1 MSDRTQEAP
10 AESRT
15 PDARSLVAAIRE
27 IVAELHPHLDARAG
41 VTLDSSL
48 DRDLGLDSLS
58 RMELLSRLERRFG
71 VTIPEAVMANAET
84 ARELLPALRA
94 GERRRRTAGMVR
106 ADGAGHGPET
116 VHGAGAVRGIGTA
129 HGVEAIRGR
138 EPTRAGSEAAG
149 DSETAGGS
157 GTPPRSETI
166 HPSEAARLSTAEPEA
181 VEAVEAADAIPTGT
195 STLLEAVDF
204 HAHRHGDRVHVELY
218 GSTDAPEG
226 EPARITF
233 AALVERAEHLAAGLA
248 DRGLAPGQSA
258 ALMLPTGLDYLA
270 TFLAVQM
277 AGAIPVPIYP
287 PARPS
292 QLEDHVRR
300 HAGILANARARTLV
314 TFGPALGVSRLLT
327 AQVPGLDSVL
337 DVAGLDKAGRLRE
350 RPALDESSTAFLQ
363 YTSGSTGSPK
373 GVVLSHGD
381 VIASLKAMAVALG
394 ATPRDV
400 FVSWLPL
407 YHDMGL
413 IGAWMGSLYY
423 GFPLVLMSPLDFLAR
438 PARWLEAIHRHRGT
452 LSGGPNFAYELCVR
466 RIEPEEAEGLDL
478 SSWRLAFNGAEP
490 VSPDTMD
497 RFTAKFVP
505 CGLPGK
511 AMTPVYGL
519 AEATLGVAFTPIG
532 RGPRVDVVDAEA
544 MARRG
549 RAAPLPG
556 GDTAADGTPAGGP
569 DGAGPPAG
577 GRQAGGAPA
586 GGPPVHGPHAGEP
599 STGGSSAGG
608 SDVEGPH
615 VGGPSAGGPPS
626 VRPSAGVSSGRVRRF
641 VSCGPPIPGFEVR
654 IVDDRGTELEERA
667 EGAVEFRGPSTTS
680 GYFRNP
686 AASRALFD
694 GDWLRSGDRGYVA
707 GGELYLTGRDK
718 DLIVRAGRNL
728 YPYDLEAA
736 VGEIDGVRKGC
747 VAVFAASDPAA
758 GTERLV
764 VVAET
769 REEDAERKREIVE
782 AITHAAAALI
792 GAGPDEVVLAPP
804 QSVLKTSSGKIRRV
818 AVRELFESGALE
830 RGAGSVRMQIARLAL
845 AAARGTVRSW
855 GRRAARAAYTAYA
868 GAVAAVTFGLAWL
881 VVVVAPGSER
891 ARWRRG
897 RVLCRAAFRALGIR
911 IRVSGASNLDGAAR
925 YVLVANH
932 ASYLDGPL
940 LFAAIPARVGYV
952 VKGELAGNAFLAP
965 LLRALGAEFV
975 NRLDH
980 ERSVAA
986 AASLADRLARGGSLG
1001 FFPEGTL
1008 HRMPGL
1014 LPFRLGAFSIAVEGG
1029 ARVVPVTIAGTR
1041 SVMRDGQWIPRPG
1054 PVSVRIAAPIAP
1066 PPAGRPITLD
1076 HGPADESGDESATA
1090 PIPGPAAEPSGG
1102 PAAGPGRRPAGVTGR
1117 EPLDG
1122 SSGDPPDGSS
1132 WARAVKLRDAARA
1145 VILAQC
1151 GEPDLGTRL
1160 DVLDALRRRKRE
1172 EGME

>member
-1 MSDRTQEAP
+1 MSDRVQEDSV
-10 AESRT
+10 ESRT
-15 PDARSLVAAIRE
+15 HDAQALVAAMRE

-41 VTLDSSL
+41 ITLDSSL

-58 RMELLSRLERRFG
+58 RMELLSRLEQRFG
-71 VTIPEAVMANAET
+71 ATIPEAVMANAET

-94 GERRRRTAGMVR
+94 GGRRRAPGT
-106 ADGAGHGPET
+106 
-116 VHGAGAVRGIGTA
+116 AGAV
-129 HGVEAIRGR
+129 HGPV
-138 EPTRAGSEAAG
+138 AAPG
-149 DSETAGGS
+149 A
-157 GTPPRSETI
+157 
-166 HPSEAARLSTAEPEA
+166 EAARLSKEGAEAEK
-181 VEAVEAADAIPTGT
+181 AADVIPTAA

-204 HAHRHGDRVHVELY
+204 HARRHGDRVHVDLY
-218 GSTDAPEG
+218 GSADAPGG
-226 EPARITF
+226 EPVRITF
-233 AALVERAEHLAAGLA
+233 AALVERAEHIAAGLA
-248 DRGLAPGQSA
+248 NRGLDPGQSA

-300 HAGILANARARTLV
+300 HAGILANARTRTLV
-314 TFGPALGVSRLLT
+314 TFAPALGVSRLLT
-327 AQVPGLDSVL
+327 GRVPGLDSVA
-337 DVAGLDKAGRLRE
+337 DVAELGRDGRLRE

-381 VIASLKAMAVALG
+381 VLASLKAMAAALG

-413 IGAWMGSLYY
+413 IGVWMGSLYY

-438 PARWLEAIHRHRGT
+438 PARWLEAINRHRGT

-466 RIEPEEAEGLDL
+466 RIGPEEVEGMDL
-478 SSWRLAFNGAEP
+478 SSWRTAFNGAEP
-490 VSPDTMD
+490 VNPDTMD

-505 CGLPGK
+505 HGLPSK

-532 RGPRVDVVDAEA
+532 RGPRIDVVDAEA
-544 MARRG
+544 MARRA
-549 RAAPLPG
+549 RAVPLP
-556 GDTAADGTPAGGP
+556 AG
-569 DGAGPPAG
+569 A
-577 GRQAGGAPA
+577 
-586 GGPPVHGPHAGEP
+586 
-599 STGGSSAGG
+599 SAERA
-608 SDVEGPH
+608 S
-615 VGGPSAGGPPS
+615 
-626 VRPSAGVSSGRVRRF
+626 RF

-654 IVDDRGTELEERA
+654 IVDDRGTEIEERA
-667 EGAVEFRGPSTTS
+667 EGSVEFRGPSTTS

-694 GDWLRSGDRGYVA
+694 GEWLRSGDRGYVA
-707 GGELYLTGRDK
+707 GGELYVTGRDK

-736 VGEIDGVRKGC
+736 VGEIEGVRKGC
-747 VAVFAASDPAA
+747 VAVFASADPAA

-769 REEDAERKREIVE
+769 REREAGRKREIKE
-782 AITHAAAALI
+782 AIVRAASAQL
-792 GAGPDEVVLAPP
+792 GSGPDEVVLAPP
-804 QSVLKTSSGKIRRV
+804 HSVLKTSSGKIRRG
-818 AVRELFESGALE
+818 AVRELFESGALR
-830 RGAGSVRMQIARLAL
+830 RGAGSVRMQVTRLAL

-855 GRRAARAAYTAYA
+855 MKRAARAAYAVYA
-868 GAVAAVTFGLAWL
+868 GAVAAATFGLAWL
-881 VVVVAPGSER
+881 VVVMAPGSKS

-897 RVLCRAAFRALGIR
+897 RMLCKAAFRALGIR
-911 IRVSGASNLDGAAR
+911 IRVSGASHLERGGR

-940 LFAAIPARVGYV
+940 LFAAVPAQVSYI
-952 VKGELAGNAFLAP
+952 VKGELAANVFLAP

-980 ERSVAA
+980 ERSVAD
-986 AASLADRLARGGSLG
+986 AASLTGRLARGGSLG

-1014 LPFRLGAFSIAVEGG
+1014 LPFRLGAFSVAVEGG
-1029 ARVVPVTIAGTR
+1029 ARVVPVIIAGTR
-1041 SVMRDGQWIPRPG
+1041 SVMRSGQWIPRPG
-1054 PVSVRIAAPIAP
+1054 PVSVRVAPPIAP
-1066 PPAGRPITLD
+1066 PPAVPPITPD
-1076 HGPADESGDESATA
+1076 HGPVDKSGDGSATA
-1090 PIPGPAAEPSGG
+1090 PSRGPADGLSDQP
-1102 PAAGPGRRPAGVTGR
+1102 PG
-1117 EPLDG
+1117 
-1122 SSGDPPDGSS
+1122 GSS

-1151 GEPDLGTRL
+1151 GEPDLGMRL
-1160 DVLDALRRRKRE
+1160 DVLDALRRRKKE
-1172 EGME
+1172 EKE

>member
-1 MSDRTQEAP
+1 MSDHAQEAS

-15 PDARSLVAAIRE
+15 PDAQALVATMRE
-27 IVAELHPHLDARAG
+27 IVAELHPHLGARAG

-71 VTIPEAVMANAET
+71 ATIPETVMANAET

-94 GERRRRTAGMVR
+94 GVRRRAPGAAR
-106 ADGAGHGPET
+106 ADGAVHGPET
-116 VHGAGAVRGIGTA
+116 VSGAEAVHGLGAASGF
-129 HGVEAIRGR
+129 EAIHGR
-138 EPTRAGSEAAG
+138 ESARGGPEAADG
-149 DSETAGGS
+149 SGAARSRESAHDDPEAADGS
-157 GTPPRSETI
+157 GTAR
-166 HPSEAARLSTAEPEA
+166 HSEAPRLSRAEAEE
-181 VEAVEAADAIPTGT
+181 VADSIPTAA

-204 HAHRHGDRVHVELY
+204 HARRHGGRVHVDLY
-218 GSTDAPEG
+218 GSAGAPEG

-233 AALVERAEHLAAGLA
+233 AALVERAEHIAAGLA
-248 DRGLAPGQSA
+248 NRGLAPGQSA

-292 QLEDHVRR
+292 QLEDHTRR
-300 HAGILANARARTLV
+300 HAGVLANARARTLV
-314 TFGPALGVSRLLT
+314 TFAPALGVSRLLT

-337 DVAGLDKAGRLRE
+337 DVAGLDRDGRLRE

-381 VIASLKAMAVALG
+381 VLASLRAMAAALG

-466 RIEPEEAEGLDL
+466 RIGPEEAEGLDL
-478 SSWRLAFNGAEP
+478 SSWRIAFNGAEP
-490 VSPDTMD
+490 VNPDTMD

-505 CGLPGK
+505 HGLPSK

-544 MARRG
+544 MARRA
-549 RAAPLPG
+549 RAVPLPG
-556 GDTAADGTPAGGP
+556 GTAADGTPA
-569 DGAGPPAG
+569 DGPPVAGSSAG
-577 GRQAGGAPA
+577 GRHAGGAPA
-586 GGPPVHGPHAGEP
+586 GGP
-599 STGGSSAGG
+599 
-608 SDVEGPH
+608 
-615 VGGPSAGGPPS
+615 VGRAL
-626 VRPSAGVSSGRVRRF
+626 RF

-694 GDWLRSGDRGYVA
+694 GEWLRSGDRGYVA
-707 GGELYLTGRDK
+707 GGELYVTGRDK

-769 REEDAERKREIVE
+769 RERDAGRKREIEE
-782 AITHAAAALI
+782 AIVRAASAQL
-792 GAGPDEVVLAPP
+792 GSGPDEVVLAPP
-804 QSVLKTSSGKIRRV
+804 HSVLKTSSGKIRRV
-818 AVRELFESGALE
+818 AVRELFESGALR
-830 RGAGSVRMQIARLAL
+830 RGAGSVRMQVARLAL

-855 GRRAARAAYTAYA
+855 ARRAARAAYTVYA
-868 GAVAAVTFGLAWL
+868 GVVAAATFGLAWL
-881 VVVVAPGSER
+881 VVVMAPGSER

-897 RVLCRAAFRALGIR
+897 RVLCRAAFQALGIR
-911 IRVSGASNLDGAAR
+911 IRVSGASNLESGGR

-940 LFAAIPARVGYV
+940 LFAAVPAQVGYI
-952 VKGELAGNAFLAP
+952 VKGELAGNVFLAP

-986 AASLADRLARGGSLG
+986 AASLAGRLVRGGSLG

-1014 LPFRLGAFSIAVEGG
+1014 LPFRLGAFSVAVEGG
-1029 ARVVPVTIAGTR
+1029 ARIVPVTIAGTR
-1041 SVMRDGQWIPRPG
+1041 SVMRSGQWIPRPG

-1066 PPAGRPITLD
+1066 PPAVPPITPD
-1076 HGPADESGDESATA
+1076 HGPADEPGDESAAA
-1090 PIPGPAAEPSGG
+1090 PSRGPADGWSDQT
-1102 PAAGPGRRPAGVTGR
+1102 PG
-1117 EPLDG
+1117 
-1122 SSGDPPDGSS
+1122 GSS

-1151 GEPDLGTRL
+1151 GEPDLGARL

-1172 EGME
+1172 EVE

>member
-1 MSDRTQEAP
+1 MSDRAQEDP

-27 IVAELHPHLDARAG
+27 IVAELHPHLDAGAG

-94 GERRRRTAGMVR
+94 GERRRRTAG
-106 ADGAGHGPET
+106 
-116 VHGAGAVRGIGTA
+116 TA
-129 HGVEAIRGR
+129 CH
-138 EPTRAGSEAAG
+138 SQ
-149 DSETAGGS
+149 
-157 GTPPRSETI
+157 TI
-166 HPSEAARLSTAEPEA
+166 HGSDAARLSTAGPEA
-181 VEAVEAADAIPTGT
+181 VETPEAADAVPTGA

-218 GSTDAPEG
+218 GSADAPEG

-248 DRGLAPGQSA
+248 GRGLAPGQSA

-466 RIEPEEAEGLDL
+466 RIEPEQMEGLDL

-532 RGPRVDVVDAEA
+532 RGPRIDVVDAEA
-544 MARRG
+544 IARRG

-556 GDTAADGTPAGGP
+556 GTAADGTPAGGP
-569 DGAGPPAG
+569 GGTGPPAEGRQAGGSHTGEPGGAGPPAG
-577 GRQAGGAPA
+577 GRQAGGTPA
-586 GGPPVHGPHAGEP
+586 GGPAE
-599 STGGSSAGG
+599 
-608 SDVEGPH
+608 
-615 VGGPSAGGPPS
+615 
-626 VRPSAGVSSGRVRRF
+626 RVRRF

-694 GDWLRSGDRGYVA
+694 GDWLRSGDRGYMA

-769 REEDAERKREIVE
+769 READAERRREIVE
-782 AITHAAAALI
+782 AITRAAAALI

-830 RGAGSVRMQIARLAL
+830 RGAGSVRMQVARLAL

-855 GRRAARAAYTAYA
+855 GRRAVRAAYTAYA
-868 GAVAAVTFGLAWL
+868 AVVAAVTFGLAWL

-911 IRVSGASNLDGAAR
+911 IRVSGASNLDGATR

-940 LFAAIPARVGYV
+940 LFAAVPARVGYV

-986 AASLADRLARGGSLG
+986 AASLADRLARGDSLG

-1014 LPFRLGAFSIAVEGG
+1014 LPFRLGAFSVAVEGG

-1041 SVMRDGQWIPRPG
+1041 SVMRDGQWILRPG
-1054 PVSVRIAAPIAP
+1054 PVSVRIAPPIAP
-1066 PPAGRPITLD
+1066 GSE
-1076 HGPADESGDESATA
+1076 PADGTSPD
-1090 PIPGPAAEPSGG
+1090 P
-1102 PAAGPGRRPAGVTGR
+1102 V
-1117 EPLDG
+1117 DG
-1122 SSGDPPDGSS
+1122 SSGEPPDGSS
-1132 WARAVKLRDAARA
+1132 WARAVKMRDAARA

-1160 DVLDALRRRKRE
+1160 DVLDALRRRKKE

>member
-1 MSDRTQEAP
+1 
-10 AESRT
+10 
-15 PDARSLVAAIRE
+15 
-27 IVAELHPHLDARAG
+27 
-41 VTLDSSL
+41 
-48 DRDLGLDSLS
+48 
-58 RMELLSRLERRFG
+58 
-71 VTIPEAVMANAET
+71 MANAET

-94 GERRRRTAGMVR
+94 GERRRRTAGTAR
-106 ADGAGHGPET
+106 ADGAARGPET
-116 VHGAGAVRGIGTA
+116 VHGAGAARGIGTA
-129 HGVEAIRGR
+129 GGVEAIRGR
-138 EPTRAGSEAAG
+138 EPAHAGSEAAG
-149 DSETAGGS
+149 G
-157 GTPPRSETI
+157 
-166 HPSEAARLSTAEPEA
+166 SEAARPSVTGPEA
-181 VEAVEAADAIPTGT
+181 VEAPEAADAIPTGA

-204 HAHRHGDRVHVELY
+204 HARRHGDRIHVELY
-218 GSTDAPEG
+218 GSADAPEG

-233 AALVERAEHLAAGLA
+233 AALVERAERLAAGLA

-337 DVAGLDKAGRLRE
+337 DVAGLGKAGRLRE

-466 RIEPEEAEGLDL
+466 RIEPEQMEGLDL

-556 GDTAADGTPAGGP
+556 GGTAADGTPAGGP
-569 DGAGPPAG
+569 HGAGPQAE
-577 GRQAGGAPA
+577 GRQAGRAPA

-599 STGGSSAGG
+599 STGGSAAGG

-615 VGGPSAGGPPS
+615 VGGPSAGGSPS
-626 VRPSAGVSSGRVRRF
+626 GRPSAGVSSEHARRF

-707 GGELYLTGRDK
+707 GGELYVTGRDK

-736 VGEIDGVRKGC
+736 VGGVEGVRKGC
-747 VAVFAASDPAA
+747 VAVFASADPAA

-769 REEDAERKREIVE
+769 REEDPARRRGIEE
-782 AITHAAAALI
+782 AIVRAAAAQL
-792 GAGPDEVVLAPP
+792 GSGPDEVVLAPP
-804 QSVLKTSSGKIRRV
+804 HSVLKTSSGKIRRV
-818 AVRELFESGALE
+818 AVRELFESGALG

-855 GRRAARAAYTAYA
+855 AMRAARAAYTAYA
-868 GAVAAVTFGLAWL
+868 AVVAAVTFGLAWL

-897 RVLCRAAFRALGIR
+897 RALCRAAFRALGIR

-940 LFAAIPARVGYV
+940 LFAAVPARVGYV

-980 ERSVAA
+980 ERSVAD
-986 AASLADRLARGGSLG
+986 AASLAGRLARGGSLG

-1014 LPFRLGAFSIAVEGG
+1014 LPFRLGAFSVAVEGG

-1066 PPAGRPITLD
+1066 GS
-1076 HGPADESGDESATA
+1076 E
-1090 PIPGPAAEPSGG
+1090 
-1102 PAAGPGRRPAGVTGR
+1102 PAGVTGR

-1122 SSGDPPDGSS
+1122 TGGEPAGASS

>member
-1 MSDRTQEAP
+1 MRYHDVSIPHAGTVPAVPSAMSDRAQEAS
-10 AESRT
+10 AEPQP
-15 PDARSLVAAIRE
+15 PDAQALVAAMRE
-27 IVAELHPHLDARAG
+27 IVAELHPHLGARAD

-48 DRDLGLDSLS
+48 DHDLGLDSLS

-94 GERRRRTAGMVR
+94 GERRRRTARMVR
-106 ADGAGHGPET
+106 ADGAVHGPET
-116 VHGAGAVRGIGTA
+116 VHGDGAARGHGTA
-129 HGVEAIRGR
+129 RGVEAIRGR
-138 EPTRAGSEAAG
+138 APTHAGSEAAG
-149 DSETAGGS
+149 DSEGAGGS
-157 GTPPRSETI
+157 EAAGGFETAEDSGTAR
-166 HPSEAARLSTAEPEA
+166 HSEAAHLSEATRLSTTGPEA
-181 VEAVEAADAIPTGT
+181 VETPVAADAIPAGA

-204 HAHRHGDRVHVELY
+204 HARRHGGRVHVELY
-218 GSTDAPEG
+218 GSADAPEG

-233 AALVERAEHLAAGLA
+233 ATLVERAEHIAAGLA
-248 DRGLAPGQSA
+248 NRGLAPGQSA

-292 QLEDHVRR
+292 QLEDHVTR
-300 HAGILANARARTLV
+300 HAGILANARTRILV
-314 TFGPALGVSRLLT
+314 TFAPALRVSKLLT
-327 AQVPGLDSVL
+327 AQVPGLDSVA
-337 DVAGLDKAGRLRE
+337 DVAGLDRDGRFRE

-381 VIASLKAMAVALG
+381 VLASLKAMAAALG

-466 RIEPEEAEGLDL
+466 RIGPEEAEGLDL
-478 SSWRLAFNGAEP
+478 SSWRIAFNGAEP
-490 VSPDTMD
+490 VNPDTMD

-505 CGLPGK
+505 HGLPPR

-532 RGPRVDVVDAEA
+532 RGPRVEVVDAEA
-544 MARRG
+544 MARHA
-549 RAAPLPG
+549 RATPLPG
-556 GDTAADGTPAGGP
+556 GMIVNGTPADRPSADGP
-569 DGAGPPAG
+569 SVDGPS
-577 GRQAGGAPA
+577 
-586 GGPPVHGPHAGEP
+586 VDGPHAG
-599 STGGSSAGG
+599 
-608 SDVEGPH
+608 GPH
-615 VGGPSAGGPPS
+615 VGGSPSGGTPHGRPSAEGTSAGGSPE
-626 VRPSAGVSSGRVRRF
+626 RARRF

-654 IVDDRGTELEERA
+654 IVDDRGTELEERT

-694 GDWLRSGDRGYVA
+694 GEWLRSGDRGYVA
-707 GGELYLTGRDK
+707 GGELYVTGRDK

-736 VGEIDGVRKGC
+736 VGGIDGVRKGC
-747 VAVFAASDPAA
+747 VAVFASPDPAA

-769 REEDAERKREIVE
+769 REREAGRRRGIEE
-782 AITHAAAALI
+782 AIVRAAAAQL
-792 GAGPDEVVLAPP
+792 GSGPDEVVLAPP
-804 QSVLKTSSGKIRRV
+804 HSVLKTSSGKIRRS
-818 AVRELFESGALE
+818 AVRDLFESGALR
-830 RGAGSVRMQIARLAL
+830 RGAGSVRMQVFRLAL

-855 GRRAARAAYTAYA
+855 ARRAARVVYTVYA
-868 GAVAAVTFGLAWL
+868 GAVAAATFVLAWL
-881 VVVVAPGSER
+881 VVVMAPGSER

-897 RVLCRAAFRALGIR
+897 RALCRAAFRALGIR

-940 LFAAIPARVGYV
+940 LFATVPARVGYV
-952 VKGELAGNAFLAP
+952 IKGELAGNVFLAP

-980 ERSVAA
+980 ERSVAD
-986 AASLADRLARGGSLG
+986 AASLAGRLARGGALG

-1014 LPFRLGAFSIAVEGG
+1014 LPFRLGAFSVAVEGG
-1029 ARVVPVTIAGTR
+1029 APVVPVTIAGTR

-1054 PVSVRIAAPIAP
+1054 PVSVRIAPPITP
-1066 PPAGRPITLD
+1066 PPAAPPVTPNQGSADEPGDEPATGSGREAGAEAS
-1076 HGPADESGDESATA
+1076 HGPS
-1090 PIPGPAAEPSGG
+1090 
-1102 PAAGPGRRPAGVTGR
+1102 
-1117 EPLDG
+1117 DG
-1122 SSGDPPDGSS
+1122 SSGEPAGASS
-1132 WARAVKLRDAARA
+1132 WTRAVKLRDAARA

>member
-1 MSDRTQEAP
+1 MRYHAVSIPSAGTVPAVPSAMSDRAQEASTEP
-10 AESRT
+10 QP
-15 PDARSLVAAIRE
+15 PDAQALVAAMRE
-27 IVAELHPHLDARAG
+27 IVAELHPHLGARAD

-71 VTIPEAVMANAET
+71 ITIPETVMANAET

-94 GERRRRTAGMVR
+94 GERHRRAAGAAR
-106 ADGAGHGPET
+106 AGEGVHGPEAA
-116 VHGAGAVRGIGTA
+116 HGAGAARPS
-129 HGVEAIRGR
+129 
-138 EPTRAGSEAAG
+138 PTGLDAAG
-149 DSETAGGS
+149 T
-157 GTPPRSETI
+157 
-166 HPSEAARLSTAEPEA
+166 PEA
-181 VEAVEAADAIPTGT
+181 EDAIPTGA

-204 HAHRHGDRVHVELY
+204 HARRHGDRVHVELY
-218 GSTDAPEG
+218 GAAGAPAG
-226 EPARITF
+226 EPERITF
-233 AALVERAEHLAAGLA
+233 AALVERAEHIAAGLA
-248 DRGLAPGQSA
+248 NRGLAPGQSA

-270 TFLAVQM
+270 TFLAVQI

-287 PARPS
+287 PARLG
-292 QLEDHVRR
+292 QLEDHVTR
-300 HAGILANARARTLV
+300 HAGILANARTRALV
-314 TFGPALGVSRLLT
+314 TFAPALGVSKLLT
-327 AQVPGLDSVL
+327 ARVPGLDSVL
-337 DVAGLDKAGRLRE
+337 DVAGLDRDGRLRE

-363 YTSGSTGSPK
+363 YTSGSTGNPK

-381 VIASLKAMAVALG
+381 VLASLKAMAVALG

-413 IGAWMGSLYY
+413 IGVWMGSLYY

-466 RIEPEEAEGLDL
+466 RIGPEEAEGLDL

-497 RFTAKFVP
+497 RFTAKFTP
-505 CGLPGK
+505 HGLPPK

-532 RGPRVDVVDAEA
+532 RGPRIDVVDAEA
-544 MARRG
+544 MARRAW
-549 RAAPLPG
+549 AAPLPG
-556 GDTAADGTPAGGP
+556 GTAVDGTPAGGP
-569 DGAGPPAG
+569 SIA
-577 GRQAGGAPA
+577 
-586 GGPPVHGPHAGEP
+586 
-599 STGGSSAGG
+599 
-608 SDVEGPH
+608 
-615 VGGPSAGGPPS
+615 GPSAGGQYAEGTPAAEPS
-626 VRPSAGVSSGRVRRF
+626 IAGSSAEGWRAGESHAGGSPGRALRF

-654 IVDDRGTELEERA
+654 IVDERGTELEERA

-686 AASRALFD
+686 TATRALFD
-694 GDWLRSGDRGYVA
+694 GEWLRSGDRGYVA
-707 GGELYLTGRDK
+707 GGELYVTGRDK

-736 VGEIDGVRKGC
+736 VGEVDGVRKGC
-747 VAVFAASDPAA
+747 VAVFASPDPAA

-769 REEDAERKREIVE
+769 REREAGRRRAIEE
-782 AITHAAAALI
+782 AIMRAAAAQL
-792 GAGPDEVVLAPP
+792 GSGPDEIVLAPP
-804 QSVLKTSSGKIRRV
+804 HSVLKTSSGKIRRV
-818 AVRELFESGALE
+818 AVRELFESGALR
-830 RGAGSVRMQIARLAL
+830 RGAASVRMQVARLAL
-845 AAARGTVRSW
+845 AAARGTLRSW
-855 GRRAARAAYTAYA
+855 GRRAARAAYTGYA
-868 GAVAAVTFGLAWL
+868 GAVAAATFALAWL
-881 VVVVAPGSER
+881 AVVMTPGSKP

-897 RVLCRAAFRALGIR
+897 QVLCRAAFRALGIR
-911 IRVSGASNLDGAAR
+911 IRVNGASNLEGGGR

-940 LFAAIPARVGYV
+940 LFAAIPARAGYV
-952 VKGELAGNAFLAP
+952 VKGELAANPFLAP

-980 ERSVAA
+980 ERSVAD
-986 AASLADRLARGGSLG
+986 AASLAARLARGDALG

-1014 LPFRLGAFSIAVEGG
+1014 LPFRLGAFSVAVEGD
-1029 ARVVPVTIAGTR
+1029 APVVPVIIAGTR
-1041 SVMRDGQWIPRPG
+1041 SVMRDGQWTPRPG
-1054 PVSVRIAAPIAP
+1054 PVSVRIAEPIALP
-1066 PPAGRPITLD
+1066 P
-1076 HGPADESGDESATA
+1076 E
-1090 PIPGPAAEPSGG
+1090 
-1102 PAAGPGRRPAGVTGR
+1102 
-1117 EPLDG
+1117 G
-1122 SSGDPPDGSS
+1122 SR

-1160 DVLDALRRRKRE
+1160 DVLDELRRHKKE
-1172 EGME
+1172 ERG

>member
-10 AESRT
+10 AEPRSL
-15 PDARSLVAAIRE
+15 DEQSLVAAMRE
-27 IVAELHPHLDARAG
+27 IVAELHPHLGARAG

-71 VTIPEAVMANAET
+71 ATIPEAVMANAET

-94 GERRRRTAGMVR
+94 GERRRRTAGTAR
-106 ADGAGHGPET
+106 TDGA
-116 VHGAGAVRGIGTA
+116 AR
-129 HGVEAIRGR
+129 
-138 EPTRAGSEAAG
+138 
-149 DSETAGGS
+149 
-157 GTPPRSETI
+157 
-166 HPSEAARLSTAEPEA
+166 PSVTGPEA
-181 VEAVEAADAIPTGT
+181 VETPEAVDAIPTGA

-204 HAHRHGDRVHVELY
+204 HARRHGDRVHVELY
-218 GSTDAPEG
+218 GSADAPEG

-233 AALVERAEHLAAGLA
+233 AALVERAERLAAGLA

-314 TFGPALGVSRLLT
+314 TFGPALRVSRLLT

-466 RIEPEEAEGLDL
+466 RIEPEQMEGLDL

-505 CGLPGK
+505 CGLPGN

-556 GDTAADGTPAGGP
+556 GTAERA
-569 DGAGPPAG
+569 
-577 GRQAGGAPA
+577 
-586 GGPPVHGPHAGEP
+586 
-599 STGGSSAGG
+599 
-608 SDVEGPH
+608 
-615 VGGPSAGGPPS
+615 
-626 VRPSAGVSSGRVRRF
+626 RRF

-667 EGAVEFRGPSTTS
+667 EGTVEFRGPSTTS

-707 GGELYLTGRDK
+707 GGELYVTGRDK

-747 VAVFAASDPAA
+747 VAVFAAADPAA

-769 REEDAERKREIVE
+769 REEDPERRRGIEE
-782 AITHAAAALI
+782 AIVRAAAAQL
-792 GAGPDEVVLAPP
+792 GSGPDEVVLAPP
-804 QSVLKTSSGKIRRV
+804 HSVLKTSSGKIRRV
-818 AVRELFESGALE
+818 AVRELFESGALG
-830 RGAGSVRMQIARLAL
+830 RGAGSVRMQVARLAL

-855 GRRAARAAYTAYA
+855 AMRAARAAYTVYV
-868 GAVAAVTFGLAWL
+868 GAVAAATFGLAWL
-881 VVVVAPGSER
+881 VVVIAPGSER

-897 RVLCRAAFRALGIR
+897 RALCRAAFRALGIR

-940 LFAAIPARVGYV
+940 LFAAIPARIGYV

-980 ERSVAA
+980 ERSVAD
-986 AASLADRLARGGSLG
+986 AASLAGRLARGGSLG

-1014 LPFRLGAFSIAVEGG
+1014 LPFRLGAFSVAVEGG

-1054 PVSVRIAAPIAP
+1054 PVWVRIAAPIAP
-1066 PPAGRPITLD
+1066 GSEPAGGTSPS
-1076 HGPADESGDESATA
+1076 PADG
-1090 PIPGPAAEPSGG
+1090 SGG
-1102 PAAGPGRRPAGVTGR
+1102 
-1117 EPLDG
+1117 E
-1122 SSGDPPDGSS
+1122 PPDASS
-1132 WARAVKLRDAARA
+1132 WTRAVKLRDAARA

-1160 DVLDALRRRKRE
+1160 DVLDALRRRKKE

>member
-116 VHGAGAVRGIGTA
+116 VHGAGAVHGIGTA
-129 HGVEAIRGR
+129 RGVEAIRGR
-138 EPTRAGSEAAG
+138 EPTHTGSEAAG
-149 DSETAGGS
+149 DFEAADGSRAADGS
-157 GTPPRSETI
+157 GTAPRSETI
-166 HPSEAARLSTAEPEA
+166 HPSEATHLSTAGPEAVETAEA
-181 VEAVEAADAIPTGT
+181 VEAVEAAGAVPTGA

-204 HAHRHGDRVHVELY
+204 HARRHGDRVHVELY
-218 GSTDAPEG
+218 GSADAPEG

-248 DRGLAPGQSA
+248 GRGLAPGQSA

-300 HAGILANARARTLV
+300 HAGILANARARILV

-466 RIEPEEAEGLDL
+466 RIEPEQMEGLDL

-532 RGPRVDVVDAEA
+532 RGPRIDVVDAEA
-544 MARRG
+544 IARRG

-556 GDTAADGTPAGGP
+556 GDTAADGT
-569 DGAGPPAG
+569 
-577 GRQAGGAPA
+577 PA

-615 VGGPSAGGPPS
+615 VGGSSAGGPPS
-626 VRPSAGVSSGRVRRF
+626 GRPSAGVSSGRVRRF

-707 GGELYLTGRDK
+707 GGELYVTGRDK

-747 VAVFAASDPAA
+747 VAVFAAPDPAA

-769 REEDAERKREIVE
+769 READAERKREIVE
-782 AITHAAAALI
+782 AITRAAAAQL
-792 GAGPDEVVLAPP
+792 GSGPDEVVLAPP

-818 AVRELFESGALE
+818 AVRELFESGALG
-830 RGAGSVRMQIARLAL
+830 RGAGSVRMQVARLAL

-940 LFAAIPARVGYV
+940 LFAAVPARVGYV

-1066 PPAGRPITLD
+1066 GS
-1076 HGPADESGDESATA
+1076 E
-1090 PIPGPAAEPSGG
+1090 
-1102 PAAGPGRRPAGVTGR
+1102 PAGVTGR

-1122 SSGDPPDGSS
+1122 SNGEPPDGSS

>member
-1 MSDRTQEAP
+1 MSDRAQEDP

-27 IVAELHPHLDARAG
+27 IVAELHPHLDAGAG

-94 GERRRRTAGMVR
+94 GERRRRTAG
-106 ADGAGHGPET
+106 
-116 VHGAGAVRGIGTA
+116 TA
-129 HGVEAIRGR
+129 CH
-138 EPTRAGSEAAG
+138 SQ
-149 DSETAGGS
+149 
-157 GTPPRSETI
+157 TI
-166 HPSEAARLSTAEPEA
+166 HGSDAARLSTAGPEA
-181 VEAVEAADAIPTGT
+181 VETPEAADAIPTGA

-218 GSTDAPEG
+218 GSADAPEG

-277 AGAIPVPIYP
+277 AGAVPVPIYP

-327 AQVPGLDSVL
+327 AQVPRLDSVL
-337 DVAGLDKAGRLRE
+337 DVAGLDKAGWLRE

-466 RIEPEEAEGLDL
+466 RIEPEQMEGLDL

-556 GDTAADGTPAGGP
+556 GTAADGTSAGEPYVAGPSAGGRQAGGSPAGGP
-569 DGAGPPAG
+569 GGAGPPAG
-577 GRQAGGAPA
+577 GRQAGGTPA
-586 GGPPVHGPHAGEP
+586 GGPAE
-599 STGGSSAGG
+599 
-608 SDVEGPH
+608 
-615 VGGPSAGGPPS
+615 
-626 VRPSAGVSSGRVRRF
+626 RVRRF

-769 REEDAERKREIVE
+769 READAERRREIVE
-782 AITHAAAALI
+782 AITRAAAALI

-830 RGAGSVRMQIARLAL
+830 RGAGSVRMQVARLAL

-940 LFAAIPARVGYV
+940 LFAAVPARVGYV

-986 AASLADRLARGGSLG
+986 AASLTDRLARGDSLG

-1014 LPFRLGAFSIAVEGG
+1014 LPFRLGAFSVAVEGG

-1066 PPAGRPITLD
+1066 GSE
-1076 HGPADESGDESATA
+1076 PADGTSPDPVDG
-1090 PIPGPAAEPSGG
+1090 SGG
-1102 PAAGPGRRPAGVTGR
+1102 
-1117 EPLDG
+1117 E
-1122 SSGDPPDGSS
+1122 PPDGSS
-1132 WARAVKLRDAARA
+1132 WAQAVKLRDAARA